1 MASPIPV
8 PEGTPVKRTLHFFWL
23 TDYSGSMSGAKIAA
37 LNQAIREALP
47 ELRQVVMAHP
57 EVQIMMRAIK
67 FADSASWHVG
77 PTAVSLEQFVW
88 PELRIAGTTAT
99 AQAIRMLAAELTTEN
114 MPRRGYPPVCILVS
128 DGHCTD
134 PPEAYDR
141 AIAELLNLPWGQR
154 AVRLAIAIS
163 EDEAGYDEAALL
175 KFVSH
180 QEIGVLKARNP
191 GELVNYIKWASIAA
205 SVGSSQ
211 GKSKADS
218 SPQNDTFVVLPS
230 PPPQPIPTTNTN
242 LF

>member
-23 TDYSGSMSGAKIAA
+23 TDYSSSMSGAKIST

-47 ELRQVVMAHP
+47 ELCQAVTAHP
-57 EVQIMMRAIK
+57 EVQILMRAIK

-88 PELRIAGTTAT
+88 PELRTTGTTAT
-99 AQAIRMLAAELTTEN
+99 TQAIRMLVAELTTEK
-114 MPRRGYPPVCILVS
+114 MLGRGYPPVCILVS

-134 PPEAYDR
+134 PPEEYDR

-154 AVRLAIAIS
+154 AVRLAIAIG
-163 EDEAGYDEAALL
+163 EDETGYDEAALL

-180 QEIGVLKARNP
+180 QEIGVLKAHNP
-191 GELVNYIKWASIAA
+191 GELVHFIKWASIAA

-211 GKSKADS
+211 GKSKAS
-218 SPQNDTFVVLPS
+218 SGSQNDAFVMLSS

>member
-1 MASPIPV
+1 MASPVPV

-47 ELRQVVMAHP
+47 ELRQVVTAHS

-114 MPRRGYPPVCILVS
+114 MPRRGYPPVCILMS

-134 PPEAYDR
+134 PPEEYDR
-141 AIAELLNLPWGQR
+141 AIADLLNLPWGKR
-154 AVRLAIAIS
+154 AVRLAIAIG
-163 EDEAGYDEAALL
+163 DEADYNEAELL

-180 QEIGVLKARNP
+180 QEIGVLKAHNP

>member
-154 AVRLAIAIS
+154 AVRLAIAIGK
-163 EDEAGYDEAALL
+163 DEAGYDEAALL

-180 QEIGVLKARNP
+180 QEIGVLQARNP
-191 GELVNYIKWASIAA
+191 EELVHYIKWASIAA

>member
-1 MASPIPV
+1 
-8 PEGTPVKRTLHFFWL
+8 
-23 TDYSGSMSGAKIAA
+23 
-37 LNQAIREALP
+37 
-47 ELRQVVMAHP
+47 
-57 EVQIMMRAIK
+57 
-67 FADSASWHVG
+67 
-77 PTAVSLEQFVW
+77 
-88 PELRIAGTTAT
+88 
-99 AQAIRMLAAELTTEN
+99 MLAAELTTEN

-134 PPEAYDR
+134 PPEEYDR

-154 AVRLAIAIS
+154 AVRLAIAIG
-163 EDEAGYDEAALL
+163 DEGDYNENEAELL

-180 QEIGVLKARNP
+180 QEIGVLKAHNP

-211 GKSKADS
+211 GKSKAS
-218 SPQNDTFVVLPS
+218 SGSQNDAFVVLSS

>member
-1 MASPIPV
+1 MANPIPV

-23 TDYSGSMSGAKIAA
+23 TDYSGSMSGAKIAT

-47 ELRQVVMAHP
+47 ELRQAVTAHP
-57 EVQIMMRAIK
+57 EVQILMRAIK

-77 PTAVSLEQFVW
+77 PTAMPLEQFVW
-88 PELRIAGTTAT
+88 PELRTAGTTAT
-99 AQAIRMLAAELTTEN
+99 VQAIRMLAAELTIEN

-128 DGHCTD
+128 DGYCTD
-134 PPEAYDR
+134 PPEEYDR
-141 AIAELLNLPWGQR
+141 AIADLLALPWGKR
-154 AVRLAIAIS
+154 AVRLAIAIG
-163 EDEAGYDEAALL
+163 EDEANYDEVELL

-205 SVGSSQ
+205 TVGSTQ
-211 GKSKADS
+211 GKTKAGS
-218 SPQNDTFVVLPS
+218 SRQDDVFVVLPS
-230 PPPQPIPTTNTN
+230 PPPQPTPTTNTN